1 MEKLDLTFS
10 LFQGSLG
17 LPMMESVV
25 VPFVS
30 NFTMMNNEFIADPIN
45 NLILDMSFTSLE
57 KNSSN
62 YTTFISSFNGC
73 PEEDNPSVF
82 CYHLPSSKWEQVSDS
97 EPCLKIKK
105 NICKMLKPWEYRP
118 EFLPSLVVYS
128 IAFTVGVGSIF

>member
-62 YTTFISSFNGC
+62 YTTFISSFNG
-73 PEEDNPSVF
+73 NAK
-82 CYHLPSSKWEQVSDS
+82 L
-97 EPCLKIKK
+97 
-105 NICKMLKPWEYRP
+105 
-118 EFLPSLVVYS
+118 
-128 IAFTVGVGSIF
+128 